1 MCKELVTVIMPVYNA
16 EKYLAEAIESILG
29 QTYRDFEFIITND
42 GSTDNSLE
50 IIKEYAMKDQ
60 RIRVVSRENKGL
72 VYTLNG

>member
-42 GSTDNSLE
+42 GSTD
-50 IIKEYAMKDQ
+50 
-60 RIRVVSRENKGL
+60 RCR
-72 VYTLNG
+72 